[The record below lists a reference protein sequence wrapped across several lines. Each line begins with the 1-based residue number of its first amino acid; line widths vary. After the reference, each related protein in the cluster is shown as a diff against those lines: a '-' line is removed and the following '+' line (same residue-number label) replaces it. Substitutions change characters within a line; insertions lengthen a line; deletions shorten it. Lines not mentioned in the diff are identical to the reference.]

1 LTFVGAC
8 LQAICAGDQAFVH
21 AKIRR
26 QASSYR
32 GEDKPFVDGED
43 KLFVCRGEDK
53 PFVCRGENK
62 PFVCRGKN
70 KPFVF
75 VGACLQAIRAGDQ
88 AFVHAKIRR

>member
-53 PFVCRGENK
+53 PFV
-62 PFVCRGKN
+62 
-70 KPFVF
+70 F